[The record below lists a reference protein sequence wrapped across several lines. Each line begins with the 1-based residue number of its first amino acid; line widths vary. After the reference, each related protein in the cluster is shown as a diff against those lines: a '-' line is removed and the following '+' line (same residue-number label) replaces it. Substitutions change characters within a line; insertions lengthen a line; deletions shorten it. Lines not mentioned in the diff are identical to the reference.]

1 MRTVFAYVKL
11 NKRILSDL
19 KNLKP
24 EERNVVSKITDPFGS
39 YMTNEEEDGT
49 YKQLIA
55 RYGKFIEDSVEGEFE
70 GIRDEEVSEIIDRA
84 FKEAGYIRWEDIKT
98 TKID

>member
-11 NKRILSDL
+11 NERILKDL

-24 EERNVVSKITDPFGS
+24 EERKTISKITDPFGS
-39 YMTNEEEDGT
+39 YVTTEKEEEI
-49 YKQLIA
+49 YKRLIA
-55 RYGKFIEDSVEGEFE
+55 RYGEFIEDSLEGEFE

-84 FKEAGYIRWEDIKT
+84 FKEAGYIRWEDIKI
-98 TKID
+98 K